1 MRPLKFTLLSAAIT
15 TLLACSS
22 EPSGSADSSNTASSQ
37 DPMFCPAN
45 INWVTNPNS
54 PPSEIP
60 GGGQNLC
67 QFYQFSWQWFISLL
81 NAPDGKERTFLNED
95 RYAIYIGGGQDSCAP
110 NTLQS
115 KLFVRGPKDPHT
127 TKEDFTAPHEMNQ
140 ALNNAVLYDQ
150 NGNIVLYETRF
161 DRGMCDVAQGSA
173 TLPAGTTEIKTSWRK
188 ISEKDKPNYVW
199 VRSDTNNNGEL
210 DADEVYGMVGFHL
223 VISTPSHPE
232 FIWATFEHKYNAP
245 DCQKSNQPVSDWSFA
260 SEQCTASLP
269 YPATGCNFNQTLD
282 PDSKGDS
289 PLEGPPT
296 EVCQVYAQGTAE
308 GDNQAEHNRANI
320 ISLNEQLNKVFKRM
334 PTYNSLRVLAKYELV
349 GGLWLND
356 VALPSSN
363 RDNQRGSIQ
372 LANTTMETN
381 AQQGRK
387 FKEVTYTGPENLT
400 PATNCFDC
408 HAYSGPTENA
418 GVSHIFNYIHGSS
431 K

>member
-1 MRPLKFTLLSAAIT
+1 MPPLKLSLLSAALT
-15 TLLACSS
+15 TLLACST
-22 EPSGSADSSNTASSQ
+22 EPSGPTTGSDNTASQ
-37 DPMFCPAN
+37 DPLFCPAN

-54 PPSEIP
+54 PPNEIP

-67 QFYQFSWQWFISLL
+67 QFYQFSWQWFISLI
-81 NAPDGKERTFLNED
+81 NAPNGKDRTFLNED
-95 RYAIYIGGGQDSCAP
+95 RYAIYLGSDQDSCAP
-110 NTLQS
+110 NTLES
-115 KLFVRGPKDPHT
+115 KLFVRGDKDPHT
-127 TKEDFTAPHEMNQ
+127 TSEDFTAPHEMNQ

-161 DRGMCDVAQGSA
+161 DRGMCNVARGSA

-188 ISEKDKPNYVW
+188 ITEKDMLNYVW
-199 VRSDTNNNGEL
+199 VRSDTNNNGEI
-210 DADEVYGMVGFHL
+210 DADELYGMVGFHL
-223 VISTPSHPE
+223 VISTKDHPE

-245 DCQKSNQPVSDWSFA
+245 DCQKANQPASDWSFA
-260 SEQCTASLP
+260 SEQCAASLP
-269 YPATGCNFNQTLD
+269 NPDVNCEFNKTIDPSKTG
-282 PDSKGDS
+282 KS
-289 PLEGPPT
+289 PLTGKPT

-334 PTYNSLRVLAKYELV
+334 PTYNSLRVLAEYELV

-356 VALPSSN
+356 VSQSSKN

-381 AQQGRK
+381 AQQG
-387 FKEVTYTGPENLT
+387 FSEVVYTGPNNLQ
-400 PATNCFDC
+400 PAANCFNC
-408 HAYSGPTENA
+408 HGYSGPTENA
-418 GVSHIFNYIHGSS
+418 KVSHIFSSIHGSS